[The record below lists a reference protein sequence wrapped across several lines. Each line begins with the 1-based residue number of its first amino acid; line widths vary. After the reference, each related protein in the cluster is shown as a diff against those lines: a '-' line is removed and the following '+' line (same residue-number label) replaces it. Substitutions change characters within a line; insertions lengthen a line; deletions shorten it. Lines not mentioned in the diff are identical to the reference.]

1 MKKVTL
7 RIQFLIAVVLQTI
20 VPNTLFAQDVIV
32 MNDGSTTL
40 SKVLEVNI
48 NDVKYKKFS
57 NIDGPT
63 YVIPKSDI
71 MAINYENGEKDYFK
85 TDHNS
90 SSSVN
95 EDSSK
100 PQLIEVPSD
109 TRNSELI
116 SLYSQLYKPKDK
128 KNNKDAKTGCTI
140 LGVSRNSK
148 MSNNDI
154 EINFVLTK
162 YEESYFYYN
171 IKVINKTSKPIYI
184 DKRNCFRVAMDGTS
198 KCYYDATKQISVNKG
213 GESGA
218 SIGLGSLA
226 GALGIGGAIG
236 QAVSGVSVGGA
247 TNSSITTTHT
257 QQRFIAI
264 PPYGS
269 SNLSEEIRYY
279 KFHHFRADE
288 EYYIDEAERIRRYLP
303 LEMVLKRGMVKCG
316 EYVEYS
322 EELSPWKCNF
332 YITYSKDQSFDT
344 YSILNVGLY
353 LHELIGDNGEG
364 FDGENK
370 YTLFDFFPLKKE

>member
-1 MKKVTL
+1 
-7 RIQFLIAVVLQTI
+7 
-20 VPNTLFAQDVIV
+20 
-32 MNDGSTTL
+32 
-40 SKVLEVNI
+40 
-48 NDVKYKKFS
+48 
-57 NIDGPT
+57 
-63 YVIPKSDI
+63 
-71 MAINYENGEKDYFK
+71 
-85 TDHNS
+85 
-90 SSSVN
+90 
-95 EDSSK
+95 
-100 PQLIEVPSD
+100 
-109 TRNSELI
+109 
-116 SLYSQLYKPKDK
+116 
-128 KNNKDAKTGCTI
+128 
-140 LGVSRNSK
+140 
-148 MSNNDI
+148 
-154 EINFVLTK
+154 
-162 YEESYFYYN
+162 
-171 IKVINKTSKPIYI
+171 
-184 DKRNCFRVAMDGTS
+184 MDGTS